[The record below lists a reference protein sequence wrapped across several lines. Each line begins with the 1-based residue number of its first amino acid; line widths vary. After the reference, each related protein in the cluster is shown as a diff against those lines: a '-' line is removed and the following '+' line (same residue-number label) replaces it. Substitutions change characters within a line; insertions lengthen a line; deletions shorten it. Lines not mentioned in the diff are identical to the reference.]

1 LETIITLGNRH
12 DTQVDI
18 AGQAPVQFDFPAA
31 VVLSFFKCA
40 KVQKARID
48 RLFDFVDK
56 RPREHYPRNMRFP
69 QADLI
74 DGMGKKVSR
83 LHGPDEFRLVV
94 AQGVLLLLFAMM
106 RAEAILPAL
115 FDE

>member
-1 LETIITLGNRH
+1 
-12 DTQVDI
+12 V
-18 AGQAPVQFDFPAA
+18 
-31 VVLSFFKCA
+31 
-40 KVQKARID
+40 
-48 RLFDFVDK
+48 
-56 RPREHYPRNMRFP
+56 RFP

-83 LHGPDEFRLVV
+83 LHGPDEFRHVV

-106 RAEAILPAL
+106 RAEAILPAV